1 MKKVVII
8 GGGIA
13 GMTAGVLLQKA
24 GFKTEIYEK
33 NALPGGQCTGW
44 KREGYFIDN
53 CIHWL
58 TGTRPGSALHELW
71 KEIGALGDDVELYEK
86 EMFFHLNWMDRH

>member
-1 MKKVVII
+1 MRSLKSWSKESIPLFLRIMKKVVII

-33 NALPGGQCTGW
+33 NALP
-44 KREGYFIDN
+44 
-53 CIHWL
+53 
-58 TGTRPGSALHELW
+58 
-71 KEIGALGDDVELYEK
+71 
-86 EMFFHLNWMDRH
+86 

>member
-1 MKKVVII
+1 MYRLEER
-8 GGGIA
+8 G
-13 GMTAGVLLQKA
+13 L
-24 GFKTEIYEK
+24 
-33 NALPGGQCTGW
+33 
-44 KREGYFIDN
+44 FIDN

>member
-24 GFKTEIYEK
+24 GFQTEIYEK

-44 KREGYFIDN
+44 KREGYMIDN

-71 KEIGALGDDVELYEK
+71 KEIGVLGDGVEVYKK
-86 EMFFHLNWMDRH
+86 EMFFGAK